1 MIYGKKKQLQ
11 GHFERGLMSAD
22 ISAFA
27 FKCSNQVLIQPIAR
41 QWPTWQVPTLSRTY
55 ARTLLA
61 TDYVS
66 GMTDSFAVE
75 LYQRIR
81 GISLP

>member
-27 FKCSNQVLIQPIAR
+27 FKCSNQVLIQPMADMASAHALRHIRKNAAR
-41 QWPTWQVPTLSRTY
+41 
-55 ARTLLA
+55 
-61 TDYVS
+61 D
-66 GMTDSFAVE
+66 
-75 LYQRIR
+75 
-81 GISLP
+81 